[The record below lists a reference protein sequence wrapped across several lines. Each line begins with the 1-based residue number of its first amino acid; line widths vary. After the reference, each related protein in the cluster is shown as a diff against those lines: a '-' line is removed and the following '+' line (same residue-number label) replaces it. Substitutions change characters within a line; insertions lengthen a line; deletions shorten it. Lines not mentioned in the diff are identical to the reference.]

1 MSKIRGNLYRAACLG
16 ALVAL
21 SVPAF
26 AASDHKTDTD
36 NSKDGSHKL
45 EAKIGQT
52 TVQAKGYIKLDAIYN
67 FTQNLGAN
75 DNSDALV
82 VHGDEKHDFSMY
94 AKESRIALVTTT
106 PTPLGDIH
114 GFVSGDF
121 YGSGGSPKVT
131 NNYDFRL
138 RQAYF
143 KWNHWLFGQAWS
155 NFSDIHYWGH
165 RLAFSGPLG
174 KLFIRQPQVR
184 YTFDLNDK
192 NTLSVSAEN
201 PYSSIKTDVG
211 GDVTP
216 QIAAAADIEDQ
227 GPDLT
232 ARYRWT
238 QGPASVQVGALGRAL
253 KYDGNNGSS
262 GTKFGWGLNL
272 DAAYAFGTGT
282 KLFGGISGGKGIGR
296 YLYHPY
302 VGEGY
307 VDGDNDLHLIVKWGG
322 HIGVSQKLS
331 PKWTT
336 NLIYG
341 RVRIEDLPGEFS
353 TVDRK
358 QQDVHANVMYRPVKS
373 LMFGMEYIY
382 TYRQLQNGNASPA
395 STLQTSA
402 VYYF

>member
-1 MSKIRGNLYRAACLG
+1 MG
-16 ALVAL
+16 AFLAL
-21 SVPAF
+21 STSAF
-26 AASDHKTDTD
+26 AASGDQADTAK
-36 NSKDGSHKL
+36 SKEGSHKL
-45 EAKIGQT
+45 EAKIGRT
-52 TVQAKGYIKLDAIYN
+52 TFKVKGYIKLDAIYN

-82 VHGDEKHDFSMY
+82 VHGHTNRNFSMY

-121 YGSGGSPKVT
+121 YGSGGSQKVT

-155 NFSDIHYWGH
+155 NFSDIHYWGQ
-165 RLAFSGPLG
+165 RLAFSGPVG

-184 YTFDLNDK
+184 YTFDLNDRNK
-192 NTLSVSAEN
+192 LSLSVEN
-201 PYSSIKTDVG
+201 PYASIQTDAG
-211 GDVTP
+211 GNVKP
-216 QIAAAADIEDQ
+216 QIAAADDIKDQ

-238 QGPASVQVGALGRAL
+238 RGPASIQFGALGRAL

-262 GTKFGWGLNL
+262 GTEFGWGLNL
-272 DAAYAFGTGT
+272 DASYTFSTGT
-282 KLFGGISGGKGIGR
+282 TLLGGISGGKGIGR

-307 VDGDNDLHLIVKWGG
+307 VDGNNDLHLIAKWGG
-322 HIGVSQKLS
+322 HIGISQKLS

-353 TVDRK
+353 TVDRE

-382 TYRQLQNGNASPA
+382 TYRQLQNRNASPA
-395 STLQTSA
+395 STMQASA